1 VPHFAYHAR
10 MAKSKPAAASP
21 SPPPPP
27 AEYTVVARRY
37 RPQQFAELIGQEHV
51 AQALV
56 NALRSDRVAHAYL
69 FTGARGTG
77 KTSAARIL
85 SKALNCEKG
94 PTPTPCGVCDSCQAI
109 AEGQDV
115 DVQEIDGASNNKVDD
130 IRDLRQNVGF
140 RPTRGRY
147 KIYIIDE
154 VHMLSP
160 GAFNALLKTLEEP
173 PPHVKFIFATTEVQ
187 KLPITI
193 LSRCQ
198 RFDFAHVGPGKIFE
212 QLKSIVNREGHEA
225 DEDALRLIARRAA
238 GSMRDS
244 QSLLDQLLASAEGKL
259 TSERVHA
266 VLGTA
271 GDDRVIELAR
281 AILAH
286 DSKTGLNL
294 ISTWVERGL
303 QVGELVDQLVEY
315 WRAMMLTKA
324 GSDLEDL
331 PVSPNVRDTLK
342 EQAGKASLDS
352 ILAGLDIWATTK
364 GRMRGSSHAGVL
376 LEMAVVRLSRLEE
389 LLSVGQLLQSL
400 TRNGIPSAP
409 SSRLAGDSS
418 VADPSKKNVLNPAVN
433 GAAGLQHHHEAKEV
447 APQELTEVSL
457 MEVWRSLLQWLNE
470 KSPILY
476 NHLKLANSPAIFGP
490 NSLAIRFH
498 SSYNLAYEAC
508 KTEHNLQK
516 LQDALRKILGKP
528 ATVRVDLVTGPNPES
543 AKAVAPAPVPPA
555 GDRKRTLQGLP
566 FFKKAA
572 ESLGAQIW
580 HVDEGF
586 NPEAVAAVAAATD
599 ETDEP
604 EGDSLPDPDEV

>member
-1 VPHFAYHAR
+1 MPF
-10 MAKSKPAAASP
+10 MAKSKPTSAST
-21 SPPPPP
+21 SPTPP

-37 RPQQFAELIGQEHV
+37 RPQQFAELIGQDHV
-51 AQALV
+51 AQSLV
-56 NALRSDRVAHAYL
+56 NALQTDRVAHAYL

-85 SKALNCEKG
+85 AKALNCEKG
-94 PTPTPCGVCDSCQAI
+94 PTPTPCGECDSCKGI

-115 DVQEIDGASNNKVDD
+115 DVLEIDGASNNKVEE

-154 VHMLSP
+154 VHMLTTA
-160 GAFNALLKTLEEP
+160 AFNALLKTLEEP

-198 RFDFAHVGPGKIFE
+198 RFDFAHVGPSKIFE
-212 QLKSIVNREGHEA
+212 QLKSIVKREGLEA

-244 QSLLDQLLASAEGKL
+244 QSLLDQLLASGQGKL
-259 TSERVHA
+259 TAERVHA

-271 GDDRVIELAR
+271 GDERVIELAA
-281 AILAH
+281 AIQANDAKLA
-286 DSKTGLNL
+286 LNL

-303 QVGELVDQLVEY
+303 QVGELVDQLIEY
-315 WRAMMLTKA
+315 WRALMLVKA
-324 GSDLEDL
+324 GSDLEEL
-331 PVSPNVRDTLK
+331 PVSPNVRETLTS
-342 EQAGKASLDS
+342 QAAKITLDA
-352 ILAGLDIWATTK
+352 ILAGLDIWSTTK

-400 TRNGIPSAP
+400 TQNGIPTQPGQRA
-409 SSRLAGDSS
+409 AN
-418 VADPSKKNVLNPAVN
+418 VVDPSKKNALMGPVN
-433 GAAGLQHHHEAKEV
+433 GV
-447 APQELTEVSL
+447 AVTNHVVSASELTTLKLSEETL
-457 MEVWRSLLQWLNE
+457 PEVWRRLQQYLVE
-470 KSPILY
+470 KSPILAI
-476 NHLKLANSPAIFGP
+476 HIKAAQMPAIFGP

-498 SSYNLAYEAC
+498 SSYNQAYEAC
-508 KTEHNLQK
+508 RTEFNQQK
-516 LQDALRKILGKP
+516 LQDALRKLLGEAG
-528 ATVRVDLVTGPNPES
+528 ATVRVESVGGPNPDA
-543 AKAVAPAPVPPA
+543 AKLAAPVVVPQA
-555 GDRKRTLQGLP
+555 GDRKKSLQALP
-566 FFKKAA
+566 LFKRAA
-572 ESLGAQIW
+572 EALGTQIW

-586 NPEAVAAVAAATD
+586 NPVAATTSPAAPADTNDDDD
-599 ETDEP
+599 EAP
-604 EGDSLPDPDEV
+604 PPDPDEV

>member
-1 VPHFAYHAR
+1 
-10 MAKSKPAAASP
+10 MAKSKPAAAPSP
-21 SPPPPP
+21 PPPPP

-56 NALRSDRVAHAYL
+56 NALQSDRVAHAYL

-85 SKALNCEKG
+85 AKALNCEKG
-94 PTPTPCGVCDSCQAI
+94 PTATPCDKCESCLAI

-198 RFDFAHVGPGKIFE
+198 RFDFAHIGPGKIFE
-212 QLKSIVNREGHEA
+212 QLKSIVKREKHEA
-225 DEDALRLIARRAA
+225 DDEALRLIARRAA

-259 TSERVHA
+259 TAERVHA

-271 GDDRVIELAR
+271 GDDRVIELAA
-281 AILAH
+281 AILNHEA
-286 DSKTGLNL
+286 KAGLNL
-294 ISTWVERGL
+294 VTTWIEGGL
-303 QVGELVDQLVEY
+303 QVGELVDQLIEY
-315 WRAMMLTKA
+315 WRGLMLLKA
-324 GSDLEDL
+324 GSDLEEMPL
-331 PVSPNVRDTLK
+331 SPNVRESLTQHAAKATLDT
-342 EQAGKASLDS
+342 
-352 ILAGLDIWATTK
+352 ILAGLDVWATTK
-364 GRMRGSSHAGVL
+364 SRMRGSSHGSVL
-376 LEMAVVRLSRLEE
+376 LEMAVVRLSRLEK
-389 LLSVGQLLQSL
+389 LLSVGQLVQSM
-400 TRNGIPSAP
+400 TQNGAPVSA
-409 SSRLAGDSS
+409 SSRAASS
-418 VADPSKKNVLNPAVN
+418 MGTADPSKKNFLTS
-433 GAAGLQHHHEAKEV
+433 EAKGSEKLTQTQQNQIV
-447 APQELTEVSL
+447 TIRELNDSTVGQ
-457 MEVWRSLLQWLNE
+457 VWEELLGYLAE
-470 KSPILY
+470 KSPILT
-476 NHLKLANSPAIFGP
+476 NHLKSALSPAIFGP
-490 NSLAIRFH
+490 NSLVIRFH
-498 SSYNLAYEAC
+498 SSYNHAHEAC
-508 KTEHNLQK
+508 KTDVNLQRV
-516 LQDALRKILGKP
+516 QDALSKLLGKP
-528 ATVRVDLVTGPNPES
+528 ATVRVELVGGPNPQA
-543 AKAVAPAPVPPA
+543 AKPTTATAPAPV
-555 GDRKRTLQGLP
+555 GDRKRSLQGLP
-566 FFKKAA
+566 FFRKAG

-586 NPEAVAAVAAATD
+586 SPVAPVTLAVAESTDAEDDEPPSTD
-599 ETDEP
+599 ED
-604 EGDSLPDPDEV
+604 